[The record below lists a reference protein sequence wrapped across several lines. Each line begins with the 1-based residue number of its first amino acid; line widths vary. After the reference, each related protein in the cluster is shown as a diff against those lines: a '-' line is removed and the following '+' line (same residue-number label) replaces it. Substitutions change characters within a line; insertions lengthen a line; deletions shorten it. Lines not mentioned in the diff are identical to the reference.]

1 METFKVDN
9 VQIFENDT
17 KKSEARLKQLK
28 GIKFG
33 KCFADFQ
40 LGIFCIIVSYLE
52 RHRDWNI
59 YNFTC

>member
-52 RHRDWNI
+52 RHRD
-59 YNFTC
+59 